1 MLLDFNSKWFR
12 SYSRAVMESEPDIAR
27 IYIRDAFIEINNRLQ
42 QPNISDSERE
52 AISLASHYLGL
63 IQRVELAKTA

>member
-27 IYIRDAFIEINNRLQ
+27 IYIRDALIEINNRLRK
-42 QPNISDSERE
+42 PHISDSERE
-52 AISLASHYLGL
+52 AMALASHYLDL